1 MYEGYFGLR
10 AAPFQV
16 TPDPSLLMLTAA
28 HQEALAAILYGI
40 MARKGFVT
48 VTGEVGVGKTTVLR
62 YALDQVAAGN
72 ADVIHLVQP
81 VHSTL
86 ELLQTLRS
94 ELAPEGAALP
104 ETEDHGRLVADI
116 QTELLRRLEQWRSVV
131 VAIDEAQ
138 TMPVDALESLRLL
151 SNFETRTA
159 KLLQVVLVG
168 QPELDEIL
176 DRPELRP
183 LNQRIAV
190 RARIGPLD
198 LDDSRRYVEH
208 RITAAGGNA
217 AELFTPGA
225 LRVLLREAEGYPRRL
240 NIMCDNALMNAYG
253 HESRKVTSRIAR
265 EALEPLTYRPP
276 RPLRAEARSVE
287 HQPMVMTSE
296 PRRRRPGMAM
306 IGAAAGLA
314 ALAAI
319 VALTPPWQ
327 SRLQEAVASAWAV
340 GRAAVE
346 PPAQRDTA
354 DAKLDTAPGGASTE
368 GQVAEAP
375 PMGQASDTRAP
386 AEPPA
391 AAKNAAGPSARA
403 ASTLPSIPVPLPAPA
418 PEAPA
423 AQLAAVT
430 PAAGPVSK
438 IGDRSK
444 HVRVIRRGD
453 TIGDLCREIY
463 GQCGA
468 AELRKI
474 RDANP
479 GLRDLSHVMVG
490 QLIAFPVTR

>member
-16 TPDPSLLMLTAA
+16 TPDPRLLMLTAA

-48 VTGEVGVGKTTVLR
+48 ITGEVGVGKTTVLR
-62 YALDQVAAGN
+62 HALDQVSADN
-72 ADVIHLVQP
+72 ADVLHLVQP
-81 VHSTL
+81 VHSAS

-94 ELAPEGAALP
+94 ELAPEDTTPP
-104 ETEDHGRLVADI
+104 ETSDHGRLVADI
-116 QTELLRRLEQWRSVV
+116 QAALLRRLEQGRSVV

-190 RARIGPLD
+190 RARIGPLSP
-198 LDDSRRYVEH
+198 DDSRRYLEH
-208 RITAAGGNA
+208 RIAAAGGTV

-276 RPLRAEARSVE
+276 PRPLRAEPRRVE
-287 HQPMVMTSE
+287 REPMVVTSE
-296 PRRRRPGMAM
+296 PRRRRPG
-306 IGAAAGLA
+306 AG
-314 ALAAI
+314 
-319 VALTPPWQ
+319 
-327 SRLQEAVASAWAV
+327 
-340 GRAAVE
+340 
-346 PPAQRDTA
+346 
-354 DAKLDTAPGGASTE
+354 
-368 GQVAEAP
+368 
-375 PMGQASDTRAP
+375 
-386 AEPPA
+386 
-391 AAKNAAGPSARA
+391 
-403 ASTLPSIPVPLPAPA
+403 
-418 PEAPA
+418 
-423 AQLAAVT
+423 
-430 PAAGPVSK
+430 
-438 IGDRSK
+438 
-444 HVRVIRRGD
+444 
-453 TIGDLCREIY
+453 
-463 GQCGA
+463 
-468 AELRKI
+468 
-474 RDANP
+474 
-479 GLRDLSHVMVG
+479 
-490 QLIAFPVTR
+490 